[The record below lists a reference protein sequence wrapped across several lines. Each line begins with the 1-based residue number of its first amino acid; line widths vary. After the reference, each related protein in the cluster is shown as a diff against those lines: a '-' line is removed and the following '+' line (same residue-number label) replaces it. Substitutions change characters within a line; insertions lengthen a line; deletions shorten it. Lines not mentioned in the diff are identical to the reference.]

1 MLVGECE
8 EKKAACNVELSNL
21 KAIANEEV
29 IERSVAE
36 QWADEVERFL
46 KLETLTRETAV
57 ALIDSITA
65 LSTRDEQ
72 DNEHIALK
80 IKYRAV
86 GCLEAA

>member
-1 MLVGECE
+1 M
-8 EKKAACNVELSNL
+8 
-21 KAIANEEV
+21 
-29 IERSVAE
+29 AE

-72 DNEHIALK
+72 GNEHIELK